1 MILTALLLVAA
12 EPMAGDRSRYAA
24 CLALAKSAPGRAI
37 ESAQAWRIENGGM
50 AALHCLALAQFERKD
65 YAAAFSSFDAAVK
78 ASQRAGDGQVVVLLS
93 QAADA
98 ALLAGQPQTALG
110 FLDRA
115 ISSGGGAAATGSDAT
130 AITPRVEAALR
141 VTRAETLVELRRD
154 KDAAADLTRATM
166 VFPDVPDGWL
176 LRATLARRMGDLA
189 TAETA
194 ILAAAARTPDSAEV
208 QYEAGNIAAARG
220 DMVLAKTAWTAAAA
234 AAADSIAGQAAA
246 KALKAATVAP

>member
-1 MILTALLLVAA
+1 MILTALLLLMT

-65 YAAAFSSFDAAVK
+65 YASALTSFDAAVK

-115 ISSGGGAAATGSDAT
+115 IRSGGAAAATGSDAT
-130 AITPRVEAALR
+130 AISPRVEATLR
-141 VTRAETLVELRRD
+141 VTRAETLVELKRD
-154 KDAAADLTRATM
+154 KDAAADLARATTL
-166 VFPDVPDGWL
+166 FPDVADGWL
-176 LRATLARRMGDLA
+176 LMATLARRMGDLSL
-189 TAETA
+189 AESA
-194 ILAAAARTPDSAEV
+194 ILMAAARTPDSAEV
-208 QYEAGNIAAARG
+208 LYEAGNIAAVRG
-220 DMVLAKTAWTAAAA
+220 NFGVAKTAWTAAAA
-234 AAADSIAGQAAA
+234 AEPDSIAGQAAA